1 MTSIESSLG
10 YLSSSE
16 AVDSLSRDA
25 YWPKWNSPWWHML
38 LLHEMGRT
46 EEIPEAA
53 VQAMVSALDRLP
65 IKIFP
70 LSSQKVPSGSDLA
83 WDSSCH
89 CAVGSMYSVLSAW
102 GVSVE
107 RELPWLRTWLS
118 RYQMADGGLNCDPD
132 AYDVEGE
139 CPSSMV
145 ALLPCFEALLWHAPD
160 LSHEEHRFL
169 ERCGS
174 FLIHRKL
181 MLGSSTRH
189 NAEEREQAQ
198 EWLKPTFPR
207 FYFYDVLRGLRA
219 FLAWCPKSPRRVPL
233 DIITPVLE
241 HLSELAHDGQIRCL
255 RQAHLSCTTR
265 IPGSSARETASDFP
279 LLGAV
284 SRLGEVSPYL
294 TAQWKECQSLL
305 ESLPVDIGPSEVSL
319 AAPSS
324 EWEARAA
331 QEAERFG
338 RLLGD
343 NLVKVHHIGSTS
355 IPNIWAKPVL
365 DLMPEVHDVAQ
376 IDERREAIES
386 AGYQFWGEYGLPGRR
401 FCPLVDPVRGRV
413 ANIHC
418 YQSGSSE
425 LSRHLAFRD
434 YLRTFPDL
442 AREYEAEK
450 LRARGLFP
458 LDVYAYNDEKNAWI
472 RRTELDALRWADSK

>member
-1 MTSIESSLG
+1 MYYERLIIMTSIESSLA
-10 YLSSSE
+10 YLSSAE

-38 LLHEMGRT
+38 LLHEMGLTR
-46 EEIPEAA
+46 EIPETA
-53 VQAMVSALDRLP
+53 VQAMVGALDRLP
-65 IKIFP
+65 IKVFP
-70 LSSQKVPSGSDLA
+70 LTSSEVPVGSDLA

-89 CAVGSMYSVLSAW
+89 CAVGSIYSVLSAW

-118 RYQMADGGLNCDPD
+118 QYQMSDGGLSCDPD

-189 NAEEREQAQ
+189 NAEEREEAKA
-198 EWLKPTFPR
+198 WLKPAFPR

-219 FLAWCPKSPRRVPL
+219 FLHWCAKSPRRVPL
-233 DIITPVLE
+233 DIITPALQ

-255 RQAHLSCTTR
+255 RQAHSGCTTR
-265 IPGSSARETASDFP
+265 IPGSSARETASGFV
-279 LLGAV
+279 LLDAV
-284 SRLGEVSPYL
+284 SRVGEVSPYL
-294 TAQWKECQSLL
+294 TAQWKECQTLL
-305 ESLPVDIGPSEVSL
+305 ESLEVDSGPSEVFL
-319 AAPSS
+319 VAPRD
-324 EWEARAA
+324 EWEVLAA

-338 RLLGD
+338 ALLGD

-365 DLMPEVHDVAQ
+365 DLMPEVHDVSK
-376 IDERREAIES
+376 IDE
-386 AGYQFWGEYGLPGRR
+386 
-401 FCPLVDPVRGRV
+401 
-413 ANIHC
+413 
-418 YQSGSSE
+418 
-425 LSRHLAFRD
+425 
-434 YLRTFPDL
+434 
-442 AREYEAEK
+442 
-450 LRARGLFP
+450 
-458 LDVYAYNDEKNAWI
+458 
-472 RRTELDALRWADSK
+472 